1 MVEKLDI
8 TKIKTKLRLKDGFL
22 GSIAFSCKLVED
34 ANLDAPMATDGLTIF
49 YNPDRL
55 EPFSQAQIVGIL
67 AHECGHIALRH
78 VSRMRTGEYNPH
90 YWNIASDMVVNEE
103 LQRIGFDL
111 SMGLQMPM
119 CYKGLCTEAIYDKIY
134 GEPMSSS
141 YFMDLVNNN
150 QSKETDRTITSV
162 LYSADRATTSVKA
175 FNHMCGEFKDTFDL
189 VMCPKLPWEKLLYK
203 YSTDYFN
210 EDYSY
215 SKPNRRYADIAYLPS
230 LAQVDESF
238 SDFNCYIDISGSV
251 TAETVGK
258 FSYQINCVRK
268 RLEIKTS
275 RICSFSMSINS
286 VDCLIEGNN
295 KTPNLKSCTSEG
307 GTEIAGVIE
316 DINKTKPKV
325 AVIFTDGYFHHAP
338 IDKAKY
344 PIIWC
349 IFDNKNFKP
358 TKGKVIE
365 LPKGI

>member
-1 MVEKLDI
+1 MVKKLDI

-49 YNPDRL
+49 YNPDKL
-55 EPFSQAQIVGIL
+55 EPFSQTQIVGIL

-78 VSRMRTGEYNPH
+78 VSRMHTGEYNPH
-90 YWNIASDMVVNEE
+90 YWNIASDMVVNDE
-103 LQRIGFDL
+103 LQSIGFDL

-119 CYKGLCTEAIYDKIY
+119 CYKGLCTEAIYDRIY

-150 QSKETDRTITSV
+150 QSKETERTITSV
-162 LYSADRATTSVKA
+162 LYSADRATTSDKA
-175 FNHMCGEFKDTFDL
+175 FNHMCSEFRDTFDL

-251 TAETVGK
+251 TAETIGK
-258 FSYQINCVRK
+258 FLYQINCVRK

-275 RICSFSMSINS
+275 RICSFSLSINS
-286 VDCLIEGNN
+286 VDCLIEGND

-349 IFDNKNFKP
+349 IFDNKNFTP